1 MPSIQTSAPDACA
14 TTASRGPGLRRRTVV
29 GLRALAYGLL
39 TLASIASVLWLVLQ
53 WGILPRIESWR
64 PALEQRAGAVLG
76 VPVRIGAL
84 RAVDGGLG
92 WAGGLELEEV
102 VLLDPRTQHEALR
115 LPRVRATVSAT
126 SLLPGWDGAW
136 RLRLRQLLIEAPM
149 LDVRRDAEGRLSV
162 AGLDF
167 GRGSG
172 DDGAALADWFFSQ
185 PEFAIRGGSVQWHD
199 ALRAAPP
206 LVLNALDL
214 VVRNGVRRH
223 EMRLDATPPAE
234 WGARFSLR
242 GEFVQPLLAAGDGR
256 PGLLARPGDWRRWRG
271 TAYAALPA
279 IDLAPLQRHVALPLE
294 PSAGRGALHAWVDVR
309 DGAVEAA
316 TADVAL
322 QGLSL
327 RLAPGQPMLALTRL
341 DGRVALSRSAAARGR
356 DAGWSLAL
364 TKLAFASDDGLDWPA
379 GDLKL
384 AWRVGAD
391 GRPSGGEL
399 DAPRLDL
406 GRLGAVLA
414 RLPPDW
420 AGEALQRQVAALAAR
435 GVAEGLRLA
444 WDGTI
449 EAPQRY
455 RAEGKLRGLAF
466 AAGVPPEPAASG
478 AEPPA
483 ARPGAEGLNVDF
495 RVSETGGEATLA
507 LRDGALEFPGVFA
520 RPRIAL
526 ATLDTRI
533 DWQVER
539 PAGRIEVKVR
549 DLRFANAD
557 VEGRVDARWNGS
569 TAASAD
575 APGVLDLS
583 AKLARA
589 TATAVPRY
597 LPLVVGDEV
606 RGYLER
612 ALQGGRAF
620 GVTVRLRG
628 DLADF
633 PFPKTEQG
641 EFRVAAQLDGVRFA
655 YVPAEPGWTGDAAD
669 LARRPWP
676 AFDDVRGEL
685 VFDRQG
691 MQLKRLS
698 ATLPGVGS
706 GGLALREVAGGIAD
720 LGADAPLLK
729 IDGRARGPLDD
740 ALRYLG
746 ATPVGGWL
754 GDALAEAT
762 ARGGAQ
768 APIELQLGLEIP
780 LEDSDATR
788 VRGVLQLA
796 GNDLRLQP
804 DVPLLA
810 GARARIAFT
819 ESSFTLAQGQARAL
833 GGDAQFD
840 GALQPDGSLRFNVQG
855 TLAAEALKRAAELGA
870 LARAAQPLSGQTG
883 YRLALGFVRDQ
894 VEWQFRSDLAGLAI
908 DLPAPLGKR
917 AEQALPLRAQ
927 AALQPVAG
935 DALPRDLLRVELGAD
950 AARVLQGQYLREL
963 APDGARVLRGALAL
977 GGGEAPL
984 PSDGVA
990 ASIVLPSVDLAA
1002 WERAA
1007 DALPAGGPSA
1017 TDSPY
1022 VPTTVSLRARELLA
1036 GGYTLHGVQAAMVR
1050 GRGADAALWRADIE
1064 AAELAGRAEY
1074 RPPAAGESAGRIV
1087 ARLARLSLP
1096 KGGDDAVSEL
1106 LDQAPASSVPA
1117 LDVVVEDFELRG
1129 KKLGRLEIEAENRAP
1144 ESGAAVAGDW
1154 ELKRLR
1160 LVTPEAT
1167 LGATGRWLAAPRA
1180 GVARR
1185 TVLDFKLDVGN
1196 AGALLTRLGEGE
1208 VLRGTKGQISG
1219 RIDWLGSP
1227 LDIDYASLGGQ
1238 MRVEFDRGQFLQ
1250 AEPGIFKLL
1259 GVLSLQSLP
1268 RRLLFDF
1275 RDVFSEGFAFDA
1287 MTGDV
1292 SLQQGVARTSNLR
1305 LRGVQAVVLMEGSA
1319 DVERETQDLRVV
1331 VVPEINA
1338 GAASLAYAAI
1348 NPAVGLGSFLAQL
1361 FLRRPLA
1368 EAGTR
1373 EFRVTGPWADP
1384 QVERIERRS
1393 GAREADATPPS

>member
-1 MPSIQTSAPDACA
+1 MPSIPTSAPDACA
-14 TTASRGPGLRRRTVV
+14 TTASREPGLRRRTVA

-39 TLASIASVLWLVLQ
+39 TLTSIASVLWLVLQ

-84 RAVDGGLG
+84 RAVDSGLG

-102 VLLDPRTQHEALR
+102 VLLDPGTRQEALR

-136 RLRLRQLLIEAPM
+136 RLRLRQLLIETPS
-149 LDVRRDAEGRLSV
+149 LDVRRDTAGRLTV
-162 AGLDF
+162 AGLEL
-167 GRGSG
+167 GRAGG
-172 DDGAALADWFFSQ
+172 DEGVALADWFFSQ
-185 PEFAIRGGSVQWHD
+185 PEFAIRGGRVQWTD
-199 ALRAAPP
+199 ARRDAPP
-206 LVLNALDL
+206 LVLGALDL

-271 TAYAALPA
+271 TAYAELPA

-294 PSAGRGALHAWVDVR
+294 TRAGRGALHAWVDLR
-309 DGAVEAA
+309 DGAVEAV

-322 QGLSL
+322 QGLAL
-327 RLAPGQPMLALTRL
+327 RLAPGQPVLALTRL
-341 DGRVALSRSAAARGR
+341 DGRVALTRTAAARSR

-364 TKLAFASDDGLDWPA
+364 KKLAFAGDDGLDWPA
-379 GDLKL
+379 GDLTL
-384 AWRVGAD
+384 AWRIGAD
-391 GRPSGGEL
+391 GRPSGGEF

-406 GRLGAVLA
+406 GRVGAVLA
-414 RLPPDW
+414 RLPAEW
-420 AGEALQRQVAALAAR
+420 AGAALQQRIAALAPR
-435 GVAEGLRLA
+435 GAAEGLKLA
-444 WDGTI
+444 WDGPL

-455 RAEGKLRGLAF
+455 RAEGRLRGLAL
-466 AAGVPPEPAASG
+466 AAGVPEPAASA
-478 AEPPA
+478 AEPGT
-483 ARPGAEGLNVDF
+483 ARPGVEGMDLEF
-495 RVSETGGEATLA
+495 RATEAGGEATLA

-520 RPRIAL
+520 QPRLAL
-526 ATLDTRI
+526 ATLDTRV
-533 DWQVER
+533 DWQVEL
-539 PAGRIEVKVR
+539 PAGRIELRLR

-557 VEGRVDARWNGS
+557 VEGRVDARWTGS
-569 TAASAD
+569 TAVSAD
-575 APGVLDLS
+575 APGTLDLS

-589 TATAVPRY
+589 SAAAVPRY
-597 LPLVVGDEV
+597 LPLAVGDEV

-620 GVTVRLRG
+620 GVTARLRG

-633 PFPKTEQG
+633 PFPKAEQG

-706 GGLALREVAGGIAD
+706 GALAVREVGGGIAD

-740 ALRYLG
+740 ALRYLA

-788 VRGVLQLA
+788 VRGALQLA

-804 DVPLLA
+804 DVPPLA
-810 GARARIAFT
+810 GTRARIAFT
-819 ESSFTLAQGQARAL
+819 ESSFTLAQGQARVL

-855 TLAAEALKRAAELGA
+855 TLAAEALKRAPELGA
-870 LARAAQPLSGQTG
+870 AARAAQPLSGQTG

-917 AEQALPLRAQ
+917 AEQVLPLRAQ

-984 PSDGVA
+984 PGDGVA
-990 ASIVLPSVDLAA
+990 ASIVLPSVDLAT

-1022 VPTTVSLRARELLA
+1022 APTTVSLRARELRA
-1036 GGYTLHGVQAAMVR
+1036 SGYTLHGVQATMVR

-1064 AAELAGRAEY
+1064 ATELAGRAEY

-1087 ARLARLSLP
+1087 ARLARLALP

-1106 LDQAPASSVPA
+1106 LDQAPSSSVPA

-1129 KKLGRLEIEAENRAP
+1129 KQLGRLEIEAENRAP
-1144 ESGAAVAGDW
+1144 DSGAAVAGDW

-1167 LGATGRWLAAPRA
+1167 LGATGRWLAAPRP

-1208 VLRGTKGQISG
+1208 VLRGAKGQISG

-1250 AEPGIFKLL
+1250 AEPGLFKLL

-1275 RDVFSEGFAFDA
+1275 RDVFSQGFAFDA

-1384 QVERIERRS
+1384 QVERVERRS
-1393 GAREADATPPS
+1393 GAREADTPPPS